1 MCLLFVQ
8 KKKNIREPPQETT
21 PGERCTAPNTEK
33 QRNMATQVANPPVA
47 ASSLTEAESNLPNVA
62 QYRSTLNGDFD
73 RTAPLSAV
81 PVPLYPPD
89 QSVCLVGKAGPH
101 LSTKA
106 PTVHIQATAG
116 FEDHDELQAFVEEC
130 SLNMLHMQ
138 APMQKLV
145 YVGATEKTPEDQIA
159 TVNHIQEAT
168 ERYFDEAMAE
178 EERLE
183 NERRTN
189 GFDFE
194 TDTADA
200 NKRKQVKEDTTAHI
214 NKTLSQWSTSVK
226 KEHKKRV
233 VKRQRDFQPGQ
244 FTCVISILRDPY
256 KELAPTDIE
265 TEWAVAFWKFG
276 TLAESQQYLSD
287 TLQHAYPKW
296 DHYIVK
302 AGKAISLEFQRT
314 GVDGCD
320 VFYRHQVETDLLSGL
335 KANDEMAEELKKIPV
350 DEHGHPIF
358 EEEDDD
364 DTQARVVDAKH
375 TRTSTKNTSGAEND
389 EGGGSKEDA
398 TDDDAPELSTE

>member
-1 MCLLFVQ
+1 
-8 KKKNIREPPQETT
+8 
-21 PGERCTAPNTEK
+21 
-33 QRNMATQVANPPVA
+33 MATQVANPPVE

-116 FEDHDELQAFVEEC
+116 FEDHDELHAFVEEC
-130 SLNMLHMQ
+130 SLNMLHMR
-138 APMQKLV
+138 APMQKLI
-145 YVGATEKTPEDQIA
+145 YVGASEKTPEEQIA
-159 TVNHIQEAT
+159 TVNRIQEAT
-168 ERYFDEAMAE
+168 EQQFDEAMAE

-194 TDTADA
+194 MDA
-200 NKRKQVKEDTTAHI
+200 AEAKKRKQIKEDTTAHV
-214 NKTLSQWSTSVK
+214 NKTLSHWSTCVK
-226 KEHKKRV
+226 KEHKKQV
-233 VKRQRDFQPGQ
+233 VKRQRDLQPGQ
-244 FTCVISILRDPY
+244 FTCVVSILRDPY
-256 KELAPTDIE
+256 KELAPTEIE
-265 TEWAVAFWKFG
+265 TEWAVALWKFG

-296 DHYIVK
+296 NHYIVK
-302 AGKAISLEFQRT
+302 SGKAISLEFQRT

-320 VFYRHQVETDLLSGL
+320 VFYRHQVETDMISGL
-335 KANDEMAEELKKIPV
+335 KANDEMAQELKKIPV

-364 DTQARVVDAKH
+364 DTEARVVDAKH
-375 TRTSTKNTSGAEND
+375 TRTSAGNTSGG
-389 EGGGSKEDA
+389 GGGSKEDA